1 MRDQNMQKVDRSVH
15 CRIHTIASASCAMT
29 GTRLHSAGSIGI
41 GIIGTGEITRI
52 MRPAFSGST
61 EARVVAVADVNI
73 DAARAEAEALGGAEV
88 FADYRARSIE
98 AWRRAICLTT
108 EHADKLETKE
118 VTP

>member
-15 CRIHTIASASCAMT
+15 CRIHAIASASCAMT
-29 GTRLHSAGSIGI
+29 GTRLHSAESIGI

-88 FADYRARSIE
+88 FADYRARSTK
-98 AWRRAICLTT
+98 ARQRATCSTT
-108 EHADKLETKE
+108 QHADKLETKE
-118 VTP
+118 VIP

>member
-1 MRDQNMQKVDRSVH
+1 M
-15 CRIHTIASASCAMT
+15 
-29 GTRLHSAGSIGI
+29 
-41 GIIGTGEITRI
+41 GEITRI
-52 MRPAFSGST
+52 MRPAFSGSK
-61 EARVVAVADVNI
+61 EARIVAVADVNI

-108 EHADKLETKE
+108 EHADNLETKE